1 MALFDRLRKSP
12 DPLATATIANFAT
25 DEGEPV
31 AIVAKLAV
39 ATPPNAKPEIPPE
52 PESLRGKIEQILADG
67 PKPYEEILATCGGN
81 EDDLRGAIRGW
92 DDLVSTTIGETTL
105 WEIRSATANIAN
117 FATDP
122 ITLAERVGIRFEAEI
137 PESLGNPVFQYRGHI
152 LAWEN
157 DTPETKVYAWG
168 LVNLFPGRP
177 LAVDIN
183 SMASLLQLSPREVRE
198 ALSRLTKDGD
208 LVRTWERGR
217 ELFRL
222 NIRYTGGIET

>member
-1 MALFDRLRKSP
+1 MELAEFLQALDTEAGGGKSKIVPETLPFP
-12 DPLATATIANFAT
+12 DPIEEA
-25 DEGEPV
+25 DPV
-31 AIVAKLAV
+31 
-39 ATPPNAKPEIPPE
+39 
-52 PESLRGKIEQILADG
+52 
-67 PKPYEEILATCGGN
+67 
-81 EDDLRGAIRGW
+81 
-92 DDLVSTTIGETTL
+92 
-105 WEIRSATANIAN
+105 
-117 FATDP
+117 
-122 ITLAERVGIRFEAEI
+122 TLAERVGIRFEAET
-137 PESLGNPVFQYRGHI
+137 PENLGNPVFQYRGHI

-157 DTPETKVYAWG
+157 DAPETKVYAWG